1 MKALILAI
9 MLAFGIIP
17 SWAYKTPEVNTEGL
31 IWVEVKNG
39 ADGASVSDSTAIPA
53 YREQDAIALA
63 KMLWGEARG
72 CAYDDKRNCCITA
85 CNRAMDAR
93 FPDTVYDCVVQP
105 YQYLGYAES
114 NPVVEELYAIA
125 VSVLQDME
133 LHKNG
138 ETVEWY
144 SYNAFY
150 GDGVQNHFYTV

>member
-1 MKALILAI
+1 MKEIILAI
-9 MLAFGIIP
+9 LLAVGIIP
-17 SWAYKTPEVNTEGL
+17 TGACKPPEINTEGL
-31 IWVEVKNG
+31 IWVEVQN
-39 ADGASVSDSTAIPA
+39 ATDGATANDSTVVLA

-72 CAYDDKRNCCITA
+72 CTYDDKRNCCITA

-114 NPVVEELYAIA
+114 NPIYEELYEIA

-133 LHKNG
+133 LYKNG
-138 ETVEWY
+138 ETVDWY

-150 GDGVQNHFYTV
+150 GDGIQNHFYTV